1 MAEQDVLRTY
11 LTADALRQIP
21 HNHRTS
27 QIPEDHMVHHS
38 IPAARPN
45 IRPRIQ
51 YHTRTQDQANR
62 HNFERPHSRDRA

>member
-27 QIPEDHMVHHS
+27 QIPKDRRVHHS

-45 IRPRIQ
+45 TRPRIQ
-51 YHTRTQDQANR
+51 GHIRNRGQANKNSFGHP
-62 HNFERPHSRDRA
+62 HNQDRA